1 MHILT
6 WSECGNMSNASLRAK
21 VARSCVDVN
30 RVTWMSQK
38 TSELFASI
46 GARLAI
52 TRNEIGLSQA
62 GMAEALGVSHRAYH
76 SYEKGQRGLPVE
88 TLVALHDRFQVDLMW
103 ILLGNRSARVEHDL
117 KALEEFEVSLDT
129 YLAEQGIKLKTEKRG
144 AIAARWYRSF
154 LQGRPIDMDDVRTWI
169 ELLSE

>member
-1 MHILT
+1 
-6 WSECGNMSNASLRAK
+6 
-21 VARSCVDVN
+21 
-30 RVTWMSQK
+30 MSQK
-38 TSELFASI
+38 TSELFASM

-62 GMAEALGVSHRAYH
+62 LDVSHRAYH

-88 TLVALHDRFQVDLMW
+88 TLVALHDRFQVDLIW

-154 LQGRPIDMDDVRTWI
+154 LQGKPIEMDDVHTWI
-169 ELLSE
+169 ELLTE

>member
-1 MHILT
+1 M
-6 WSECGNMSNASLRAK
+6 R
-21 VARSCVDVN
+21 
-30 RVTWMSQK
+30 MSQK

-52 TRNEIGLSQA
+52 TRNEIGLSQV

-103 ILLGNRSARVEHDL
+103 ILLGNRSAMVEHDL
-117 KALEEFEVSLDT
+117 KALEDFEVALDT
-129 YLAEQGIKLKTEKRG
+129 YLERRGIRLRTEKRG

-154 LQGRPIDMDDVRTWI
+154 LQGKPIEMDDVHTWI